1 MRIATNSSKIDITK
15 ENKTASLAK
24 IFSTF
29 LNEGDVI
36 LLYGEIGVG
45 KTTFVRYLINYL
57 QKRSKKSISEVTS
70 PTFNIMNEYQVKNLT
85 INHFDL
91 FRIEKT
97 KDLQNTSLFNDYN
110 SKLTLVEWPEKIKSK
125 PQHRYE
131 LFFEYNKN
139 TNKRFLKIKK
149 IIFNI
154 EIKENLGK
162 NRYTKIKGDASFR
175 SFLRKSEGKKR
186 SIIVFCKKDRKKNLL
201 NYDAINKN
209 LIKNKIIAPK
219 LYYQNYQN
227 NYIEIED
234 LGNKTI
240 FDIFTKEKK
249 DKTLKTYKSI
259 ILSLIKIQKIKTTKV
274 KNFMG
279 DYYKVPKYTDIKIFD
294 EAKLFCDWY
303 VVNNK
308 KKKDIKKINSRL
320 KKIIKSLI
328 KKITSKNDTFVHR
341 DFHISNIIPCKNSYG
356 ILDSQDAVIGNKAYD
371 LASLI
376 DDVRFQ
382 TSEKLKAKLL
392 NYYIEINKNEI
403 NKVEFKNDFYILSV
417 LRNLKIIGIFTRLS
431 LRDQK
436 NHYLK
441 LIPYAWKLIENRIQ
455 NNPVFRDLKFFLN
468 KNFSTKLRKKYAN

>member
-1 MRIATNSSKIDITK
+1 MIIAKNISKSYGNLKVLKGIDLKIEKGEVVSIVGSSG
-15 ENKTASLAK
+15 A
-24 IFSTF
+24 
-29 LNEGDVI
+29 
-36 LLYGEIGVG
+36 G
-45 KTTFVRYLINYL
+45 KTTFVRYLIKYL

-97 KDLQNTSLFNDYN
+97 KDLQNTGLFDDYKG
-110 SKLTLVEWPEKIKSK
+110 KLTLVEWPEKITSK

-175 SFLRKSEGKKR
+175 TFLRKSKGKKS
-186 SIIVFCKKDRKKNLL
+186 SIIVYCKKNKKKNLL
-201 NYDAINKN
+201 DYDAINKN

-219 LYYQNYQN
+219 LYYQNYKN
-227 NYIEIED
+227 NFIEIED

-240 FDIFTKEKK
+240 FDVFSKK
-249 DKTLKTYKSI
+249 NSRKNLKIYKDI
-259 ILSLIKIQKIKTTKV
+259 ILSLLKIQKIKTKKI

-279 DYYKVPKYTDIKIFD
+279 EYYKVPVYTNVKIFN

-303 VVNNK
+303 VVANK
-308 KKKDIKKINSRL
+308 NRKDVKKINLHL

-328 KKITSKNDTFVHR
+328 KKIILKNDTFVHR

-382 TSEKLKAKLL
+382 TSRKLKAKLL
-392 NYYIEINKNEI
+392 SYYIENNKNKINKI
-403 NKVEFKNDFYILSV
+403 EFVNDFYILSV

-436 NHYLK
+436 NQYLK
-441 LIPYAWKLIENRIQ
+441 LIPYAWKLIENRIK
-455 NNPVFRDLKFFLN
+455 NKPIFKDLKFFLN
-468 KNFSTKLRKKYAN
+468 KNFSVKLRKKYAN